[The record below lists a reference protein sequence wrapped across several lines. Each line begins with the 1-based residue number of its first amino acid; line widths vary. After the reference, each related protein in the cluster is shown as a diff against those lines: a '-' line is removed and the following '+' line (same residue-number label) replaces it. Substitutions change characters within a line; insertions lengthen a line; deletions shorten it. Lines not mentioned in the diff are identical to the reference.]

1 MSIFTVHSDADYN
14 MSHVKRLAEQQSVL
28 LGRLKKL
35 QDIISKEEQLVNLP
49 VIHVITPTY
58 RRFTQKADLTRLSQT
73 FMHVP
78 NLHWIVVEDSGDKTP
93 LVATLL
99 KATHIKYTHLSEK
112 TQSKL
117 ARKQDDPQWQKHKG
131 VDQRNTALRWVRDNI
146 KNRDDVVYFADDDNT
161 YDLNLFKEV
170 RLKQRPA

>member
-1 MSIFTVHSDADYN
+1 